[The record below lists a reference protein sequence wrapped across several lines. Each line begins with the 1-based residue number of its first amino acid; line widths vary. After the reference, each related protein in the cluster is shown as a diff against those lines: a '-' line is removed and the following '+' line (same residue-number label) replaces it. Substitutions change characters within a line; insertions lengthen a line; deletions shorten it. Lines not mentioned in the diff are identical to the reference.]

1 MFSQNVAY
9 GHVYGYLD
17 VTDQL
22 ETAYTLVSTL
32 IAVDTPRQINW
43 HMDNARRSGASL
55 EQAKA
60 VRRIAMEVAEAAG
73 VRWKDGVP
81 EVKED

>member
-1 MFSQNVAY
+1 M
-9 GHVYGYLD
+9 YGYGE

-22 ETAYTLVSTL
+22 ETAYTLVGTL
-32 IAVDTPRQINW
+32 IAGDTPRQINW

-60 VRRIAMEVAEAAG
+60 IRQIAIEASESAG
-73 VRWKDGVP
+73 VRWRDGVP
-81 EVKED
+81 EVK

>member
-9 GHVYGYLD
+9 GHVYGFLE

-22 ETAYTLVSTL
+22 ETAYTLVGTL
-32 IAVDTPRQINW
+32 IAGDTPRQINW
-43 HMDNARRSGASL
+43 HLDNARRSGASL
-55 EQAKA
+55 EEAKA
-60 VRRIAMEVAEAAG
+60 VRRIAMEASEVAG
-73 VRWKDGVP
+73 VKWRDGVP